1 MTQWQCGA
9 SWCFMQYLHNVSG
22 QQRSSSTCCAFEKA
36 SLERRDGQLEPW
48 MWHRNRQNFT
58 AFCLKFYHFLH
69 QIIRKDWNRMTQILS
84 ACFCLWGSL
93 GCIGCMLNCS
103 QARNHASLQEC
114 KRLGPKL
121 LTQHSSKT
129 FTNSDLSTSTDS
141 PYQGGKPFPRIGRLR
156 AAAK

>member
-1 MTQWQCGA
+1 MTMRSFMMLHAILTQCERSTAVKLHLLCLREGK
-9 SWCFMQYLHNVSG
+9 SWKTRWPAWALDVTQKLSQFHSIL
-22 QQRSSSTCCAFEKA
+22 
-36 SLERRDGQLEPW
+36 P
-48 MWHRNRQNFT
+48 
-58 AFCLKFYHFLH
+58 
-69 QIIRKDWNRMTQILS
+69 QILPLLAPNIVIRKDWNRMTQILS

-93 GCIGCMLNCS
+93 GYIGCMLNCS
-103 QARNHASLQEC
+103 QARNHAILQEC